1 MTTVIQINCHAFA
14 TYKECESFIK
24 GKKEA
29 ALTLCVQP
37 LFINDCPHIMPLQ
50 YFFDQQSFVSKY
62 EVALSKILH
71 QHLQA
76 TAPDTLSEKSIRC
89 IGSDVLANVCASYAD
104 AHSYEWIHQAVY
116 LTKES
121 DAYKDYITYMQQVL
135 SRTAHWINT
144 HYKEIVIFGYNATAQ
159 GWLYKLIEACCDSPN
174 IPVHWVVP
182 GKITATHTYPLH
194 AIQEWVMRWKESQS
208 ASAIQRNVWACTSV
222 DEECRQALSL
232 ADASHKKGVQIACVI
247 PNTGYKKTMQT
258 VALQCNIPI
267 QMQQK
272 LVLLDT
278 NLGKLVRYS
287 LEWLKH
293 GSIHTIQEL
302 LALPI
307 VQPLD
312 GVLDLRKKIQRALQN
327 NRYYKDNAHRKGWL
341 ETALA
346 ELSLSPIIER
356 VIHIKTVK
364 DLQHIL
370 DEWSLE
376 FSIDSSD
383 YQDYVVIES
392 LRKIIMDALESRAS
406 MEDLCYMVQHTSIP
420 SENTNGIPCIT
431 PEEFGRYPSHYL
443 MVLGVGQDSWG
454 VDAGNDSY
462 LNSDNL
468 GIEDGKSELR
478 NAFGWWLVNTD
489 QVVSISYAQSI
500 NGLPQDPLSIIGGER
515 NIVAD
520 KNGLQSTFYRKPIVD
535 AFPLPVLDKVSPS
548 ELELYQTCPYAFF
561 LKKIIGLQSKKA
573 ITDAQKFGILFHQ
586 VIEAIVNKNITKT
599 DAVLPFLEAELPPL
613 MARMYYIKLNSGD
626 WDMDEM
632 IMFIKS
638 SLEARAEEVLQM
650 QRHGV
655 LIGGRA
661 DMIRAQ
667 GDGYEVIDFKT
678 GTPPTQPAIESLQYI
693 QIGLYALMAESTYGP
708 TMASIVSKNNVYKPW
723 ITLDATKKS
732 MQWETYKPMLE
743 DHIDALLQNIKKG
756 SYQAHDYTVS
766 AARHAQQCRV
776 CDYYHVCASAE
787 RHQR

>member
-1 MTTVIQINCHAFA
+1 MTTVIQINCHTFA
-14 TYKECESFIK
+14 TYKECESLIK

-50 YFFDQQSFVSKY
+50 YFFDQQSFVSKH

-71 QHLQA
+71 QHLKA

-89 IGSDVLANVCASYAD
+89 IGTDVLANVCASHPE

-121 DAYKDYITYMQQVL
+121 GAYQDYITYMQQVL

-144 HYKEIVIFGYNATAQ
+144 HYKEVVIFGYNATAQ
-159 GWLYKLIEACCDSPN
+159 GWLYKLIEACCDN
-174 IPVHWVVP
+174 TCMPVHWVVP
-182 GKITATHTYPLH
+182 GKTTTTHTYPLH
-194 AIQEWVMRWKESQS
+194 AIQEWAMSWKEVQSVGLSQRD
-208 ASAIQRNVWACTSV
+208 IWACTSV
-222 DEECRQALSL
+222 DEECRQALNL
-232 ADASHKKGVQIACVI
+232 AAEPHKKGVQIACVI

-267 QMQQK
+267 QIQQK

-278 NLGKLVRYS
+278 NIGKLVLYS

-293 GSIHTIQEL
+293 GSIGTMQEL

-307 VQPLD
+307 VQPLG
-312 GVLDLRKKIQRALQN
+312 GVLDLRKKILRALQN
-327 NRYYKDNAHRKGWL
+327 NRYYKDNVHRKGWL

-356 VIHIKTVK
+356 IIHIKTVK
-364 DLQHIL
+364 DLQYIL

-376 FSIDSSD
+376 FSIEGAD

-392 LRKIIMDALESRAS
+392 LRKIIVDALVLQAS
-406 MEDLCYMVQHTSIP
+406 IEDLCYMVQHTSIP

-431 PEEFGRYPSHYL
+431 PEEFGRYPAHSL
-443 MVLGVGQDSWG
+443 MVLGMGQDSWG
-454 VDAGNDSY
+454 VDASNDSY
-462 LNSDNL
+462 LNSDAL
-468 GIEDGKSELR
+468 GVEDGKAELR

-500 NGLPQDPLSIIGGER
+500 NGLEQDPVSFIGGEQKMVGCKTS
-515 NIVAD
+515 VAGSMFRRRAGEGCLSP
-520 KNGLQSTFYRKPIVD
+520 KMPQL
-535 AFPLPVLDKVSPS
+535 SPS
-548 ELELYQTCPYAFF
+548 SLALYQTCPYAFF
-561 LKKIIGLQSKKA
+561 IQKIVGLKSKQA
-573 ITDAQKFGILFHQ
+573 ITEAQKFGVVFHQ
-586 VIEAIVNKNITKT
+586 VMEAIVNKNITKK
-599 DAVLPFLEAELPPL
+599 DEVLPFLEAELPPL
-613 MARMYYIKLNSGD
+613 MAKVFDIKLSGGD

-632 IMFIKS
+632 LTFVQQ
-638 SLEARAEEVLQM
+638 SLGAQAETALKIEVD
-650 QRHGV
+650 GV
-655 LIGGRA
+655 VIGGRA

-693 QIGLYALMAESTYGP
+693 QIGLYALMAEAVYGP
-708 TMASIVSKNNVYKPW
+708 TMASIVSKNNTYKPW
-723 ITLDATKKS
+723 ITLDVTKKS
-732 MQWETYKPMLE
+732 MHWDTYKPMLE
-743 DHIDALLQNIKKG
+743 DHIKSLIQNIKTGCYKV
-756 SYQAHDYTVS
+756 QDYKVS

-776 CDYYHVCASAE
+776 CDYYHVCDSTE